1 MIKSIISPTCDPNTS
16 MSFLTSVVRMSTEIK
31 MEEAMYSLNNNTYQ
45 DDNLKMGVKK
55 N

>member
-1 MIKSIISPTCDPNTS
+1 
-16 MSFLTSVVRMSTEIK
+16 MSTEIK
-31 MEEAMYSLNNNTYQ
+31 MEEAMYSQNKTYQ